1 MASKREIVTKVENAV
16 LYSDGT
22 ILVKNVRASYAH
34 LHKPQA
40 SENDDG
46 TKGEPKYS
54 VVGMLPKK
62 THKAAAQLIIKR
74 RDEILAEKK
83 MKIAKDKFC
92 LKDGDDSDKEEYAGH
107 WTLSARE
114 SRKPALRNKDKSK
127 IEDSDGDV
135 LYSGCYINMLVRLW
149 PQDNKFGKRVNAGLS
164 AVQFFKDGEPFGEG
178 RLSDEDLDDT
188 FDDDDDGDGGFGGD
202 DDDGL

>member
-1 MASKREIVTKVENAV
+1 MASQREIVTKVENAV

-22 ILVKNVRASYAH
+22 ILIKNVRASYAH
-34 LHKPQA
+34 LHTPQVGT
-40 SENDDG
+40 NDDG
-46 TKGEPKYS
+46 TPSKPQYS
-54 VVGMLPKK
+54 VVGLLPKQ
-62 THKAAAQLIIKR
+62 THKAAVQLLTKR

-92 LKDGDDSDKEEYAGH
+92 VKDGDDSDKEEYAGH

-114 SRKPALRNKDKSK
+114 TKKPALRHKNKSK
-127 IEDSDGDV
+127 IEDKDGEV
-135 LYSGCYINMLVRLW
+135 LYSGCFINMLVRLW

-178 RLSDEDLDDT
+178 RLSDDDLDNT
-188 FDDDDDGDGGFGGD
+188 FDDEDDGFDSG